1 MTTCGCNSGLD
12 QAIAA
17 AKAATTPTEARADNR
32 LDIDLM
38 YIDLS
43 VCDRCQGTEQNLD
56 EAIASVEPLL
66 KSAGYSVNL
75 SKILVESEEQ
85 ARELQFV
92 TSPTIR
98 INGRDIQLEATESHC
113 SSCSSLVEDEP
124 IDCRSWEYK
133 GESFDAPPTAMIIEA
148 IVMHVFDAAPSEDKK
163 KPERYQVPENLKRF
177 FAAREAGAVN
187 SSGSCDTSCNC

>member
-75 SKILVESEEQ
+75 NKILVESEEQ

-148 IVMHVFDAAPSEDKK
+148 IVMHVFDAAPHEDKEK
-163 KPERYQVPENLKRF
+163 TESYQVPENLKRF
-177 FAAREAGAVN
+177 FAAREAGAEN

>member
-17 AKAATTPTEARADNR
+17 AKEATTPTKARTDNR

-38 YIDLS
+38 YIDLT

-75 SKILVESEEQ
+75 NKILVESEEQ

-98 INGRDIQLEATESHC
+98 INGHDIQLEAMESHC
-113 SSCSSLVEDEP
+113 SSCSSLVEDDP
-124 IDCRSWEYK
+124 VDCRSWEYK
-133 GESFDAPPTAMIIEA
+133 GESFDTPPTAMLIEA
-148 IVMHVFDAAPSEDKK
+148 IVMHVFDAAPSKGK
-163 KPERYQVPENLKRF
+163 VKPERYQVPENLKRF
-177 FAAREAGAVN
+177 FAAREAGAEN